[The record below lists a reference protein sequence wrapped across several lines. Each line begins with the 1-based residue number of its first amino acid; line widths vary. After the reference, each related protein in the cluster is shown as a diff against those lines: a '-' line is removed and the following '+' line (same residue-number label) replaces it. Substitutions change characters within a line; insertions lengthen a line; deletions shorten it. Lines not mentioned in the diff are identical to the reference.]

1 MPAETNAA
9 LCRCTRR
16 RQRYGVHPLR
26 KPVFMQSRTQI
37 ARSTTGVR
45 KPVKAR
51 QLAYYDPA
59 RPHMEPIVMGRPY
72 SMDLED
78 GAKIL
83 AARERFAALLA
94 SDERCNC
101 VVGVFEVEYATED
114 RITRLR
120 R

>member
-1 MPAETNAA
+1 
-9 LCRCTRR
+9 
-16 RQRYGVHPLR
+16 
-26 KPVFMQSRTQI
+26 MQSQTQV
-37 ARSTTGVR
+37 ARSTTEAR
-45 KPVKAR
+45 KSVIAR

-72 SMDLED
+72 TMEPED
-78 GAKIL
+78 DAKIL

-94 SDERCNC
+94 ADDRCNC
-101 VVGVFEVEYATED
+101 VVGVFRVEYARED

>member
-1 MPAETNAA
+1 
-9 LCRCTRR
+9 
-16 RQRYGVHPLR
+16 
-26 KPVFMQSRTQI
+26 MQSQTQV
-37 ARSTTGVR
+37 ARSTNGVGT
-45 KPVKAR
+45 PVKAR

-72 SMDLED
+72 TMEPED
-78 GAKIL
+78 DCKIL